1 MIVIKLVMNI
11 MVYTVTAGFLIRNLL
26 SIWEPNGVLTP
37 SECCSHLEFC
47 HPRAAFQQRSIFIDR
62 GGFLPY
68 PRSWPW
74 HSRLCQR
81 AQRLKWWS
89 FLWEF
94 WRKST
99 YLLSIWAPSEEWT
112 LSEYC
117 SHLEFCHPR
126 AAFQQRSISIDR
138 VGYLL
143 CPKSWPWHSR
153 LYQRAQH
160 PE

>member
-11 MVYTVTAGFLIRNLL
+11 RVYTIAAGLLIRNLL

-37 SECCSHLEFC
+37 SECCSQTMFYHLQ
-47 HPRAAFQQRSIFIDR
+47 AAFQRRSISIDR
-62 GGFLPY
+62 GEFLPY

-81 AQRLKWWS
+81 AQRPKWW
-89 FLWEF
+89 FFQWES

-99 YLLSIWAPSEEWT
+99 YHLSIWVLSEEWT

-126 AAFQQRSISIDR
+126 AVFQQKSISIDR
-138 VGYLL
+138 VGYLP

-153 LYQRAQH
+153 LCQRAQH
-160 PE
+160 PK